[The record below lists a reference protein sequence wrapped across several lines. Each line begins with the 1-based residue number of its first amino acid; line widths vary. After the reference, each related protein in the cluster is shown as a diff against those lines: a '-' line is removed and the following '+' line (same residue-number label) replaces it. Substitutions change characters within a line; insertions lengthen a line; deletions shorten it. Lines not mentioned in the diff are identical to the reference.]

1 MLRKI
6 TKIGLVIAVVL
17 AIVGVAIVLSWVF
30 LVQRQPP
37 QSLTAEAERWA
48 DNYGSGVGYEIFS
61 WTDNEATASIYLE
74 AENGRIPFENI
85 HFCKTGNKWLIDHSR
100 TRHWPIL
107 SPSRELAIVNY
118 EVQTSTVESSFFEG
132 KHECLIYLIP
142 VVKNSSR
149 WPAFVAS
156 VELELENL
164 TSSYRK
170 SYSAIGWS
178 VEGIVGSGEIAEI
191 GVGAE
196 GIPFPPVVWGFDNS
210 STLPRMDILQGKT
223 YTVNIVLKDW
233 EETVLAENMFTH
245 TF

>member
-1 MLRKI
+1 MKRHG
-6 TKIGLVIAVVL
+6 IGLL
-17 AIVGVAIVLSWVF
+17 ALSLGIGVAIVLSWVF

-37 QSLTAEAERWA
+37 QSLTAEAGRWA
-48 DNYGSGVGYEIFS
+48 DHYGSGVGYEIFS

-85 HFCKTGNKWLIDHSR
+85 HFCKTGNKWWIDHSR

-118 EVQTSTVESSFFEG
+118 EVRTSTVESSFFEG
-132 KHECLIYLIP
+132 EHEVLTFLIP
-142 VVKNSSR
+142 VAKNSSR